1 MIDWGAFL
9 SAFGLVFVAEFG
21 DKTQLAV
28 VAQTCKHRGQPWAVL
43 LGASAALTLVT
54 ALGAA
59 AGQLVGRVIP
69 LSVIRWLAAAAFLIM
84 GLLIA
89 QEAKRESKPAELTCA
104 LEEASDGSPAAQ
116 RGRALKAF
124 LSTLGLLFVAELGD
138 KTQLAVLSM
147 ASRSGRAVPAF
158 LGGAL
163 ALLAVT
169 AIGVVGGQGLCRV
182 IPTRTLLAMSAL
194 AFIVMGALMA
204 SGIL

>member
-1 MIDWGAFL
+1 MIDWSAFL

-28 VAQTCKHRGQPWAVL
+28 VAQTCKFRGQPWAVL
-43 LGASAALTLVT
+43 LGAGLALTLVT
-54 ALGAA
+54 ALGAV

-69 LSVIRWLAAAAFLIM
+69 VAVIRWLAASAFVIM

-89 QEAKRESKPAELTCA
+89 REAKRDADPAADTCA
-104 LEEASDGSPAAQ
+104 PDADCDSTPAQ
-116 RGRALKAF
+116 CGRATKAF

-138 KTQLAVLSM
+138 KTQLAVLSL

-163 ALLAVT
+163 ALLGVT
-169 AIGVVGGQGLCRV
+169 ALGVVGGQGLCRIV
-182 IPTRTLLAMSAL
+182 PTRTLLAISAL
-194 AFIVMGALMA
+194 AFIVMGAVMA
-204 SGIL
+204 SGVL

>member
-1 MIDWGAFL
+1 MIDWSAFL
-9 SAFGLVFVAEFG
+9 PAFGLVFVAEFG

-28 VAQTCKHRGQPWAVL
+28 VAQTCKYRGQPWAVL
-43 LGASAALTLVT
+43 LGASIALALVT
-54 ALGAA
+54 ALGAV

-69 LSVIRWLAAAAFLIM
+69 VNVIRWLAASAFLIM
-84 GLLIA
+84 GLQIA
-89 QEAKRESKPAELTCA
+89 REAKRDIVAATQACE
-104 LEEASDGSPAAQ
+104 LEEACHTTPTAQ
-116 RGRALKAF
+116 GGRVWKAF

-169 AIGVVGGQGLCRV
+169 AVGVVGGQGLSRL
-182 IPTRTLLAMSAL
+182 IPTRTLLAISAL
-194 AFIVMGALMA
+194 AFIVVGALMA

>member
-1 MIDWGAFL
+1 MDWSAFL
-9 SAFGLVFVAEFG
+9 SALGLVFVAEFG

-28 VAQTCKHRGQPWAVL
+28 VAQTCKHRGQAWAVL

-54 ALGAA
+54 GLGAA

-69 LSVIRWLAAAAFLIM
+69 ASVIRWLAAAAFLIM

-89 QEAKRESKPAELTCA
+89 REAKRDAGTDAQTCE
-104 LEEASDGSPAAQ
+104 LEEACDSSSAAR

-147 ASRSGRAVPAF
+147 ASKSGRALPAF

-169 AIGVVGGQGLCRV
+169 ALGVVGGQGLTRV
-182 IPTRTLLAMSAL
+182 IPTRTLLAASAL

-204 SGIL
+204 SGTL